1 MKMGR
6 LIGLIVFFAV
16 AAMTVPAFLTK
27 NPEIVED
34 TAKATE
40 ELAETLPAA
49 KKSALSGEERID
61 MNAQGH
67 FIAQFRM
74 NGRPVEAMVD
84 TGATMVAINRSTA
97 RRLGI
102 NVAPADFKYSVSTA
116 NGQIKVARAVIQS
129 IEFGG
134 VRVRDV
140 EAAVLDDR
148 ALEGTL
154 LGMSFLRELRSFRV
168 EDNELILKQ

>member
-1 MKMGR
+1 M
-6 LIGLIVFFAV
+6 
-16 AAMTVPAFLTK
+16 
-27 NPEIVED
+27 
-34 TAKATE
+34 
-40 ELAETLPAA
+40 A
-49 KKSALSGEERID
+49 KKVTLSGEERID

-74 NGRPVEAMVD
+74 NGRQVEAMVD

-102 NVAPADFKYSVSTA
+102 NVVPADFKYLVSTA

-129 IEFGG
+129 IEIGG
-134 VRVRDV
+134 VRVRNV

-148 ALEGTL
+148 ALGGTL
-154 LGMSFLRELRSFRV
+154 LGMSFLRALKSFSV

>member
-1 MKMGR
+1 MGR
-6 LIGLIVFFAV
+6 LFGLIVFFAV
-16 AAMTVPAFLTK
+16 AAFTVPAFLTN
-27 NPEIVED
+27 NPGIVE
-34 TAKATE
+34 KAATS
-40 ELAETLPAA
+40 AVDRSQPAA
-49 KKSALSGEERID
+49 KRVTLSGEERID

-74 NGRPVEAMVD
+74 NGRAVEAMVD
-84 TGATMVAINRSTA
+84 TGATMVAINKSTA

-102 NVAPADFKYSVSTA
+102 IVIPADFKYAVSTA

-129 IEFGG
+129 IEIGG

-154 LGMSFLRELRSFRV
+154 LGMSFLRELKSFSV

>member
-1 MKMGR
+1 MGR

-16 AAMTVPAFLTK
+16 AALTVPAFITK
-27 NPEIVED
+27 NPEVVEQA
-34 TAKATE
+34 AKATE
-40 ELAETLPAA
+40 GVAKALPAV
-49 KKSALSGEERID
+49 KKTALSGEERID

-84 TGATMVAINRSTA
+84 TGATMVAVNKSTA

-102 NVAPADFKYSVSTA
+102 NVVPADFKYLVSTA

-129 IEFGG
+129 VEIGG

-140 EAAVLDDR
+140 EAAVLDDK
-148 ALEGTL
+148 ALGGTL
-154 LGMSFLRELRSFRV
+154 LGMSFLRELKSFRV

>member
-1 MKMGR
+1 MGR
-6 LIGLIVFFAV
+6 LIGLIAFFAV
-16 AAMTVPAFLTK
+16 AAMTVPAFFTN
-27 NPEIVED
+27 NPEIAELTTKSTENLREALPV
-34 TAKATE
+34 AKRA
-40 ELAETLPAA
+40 
-49 KKSALSGEERID
+49 ALSGEERID

-74 NGRPVEAMVD
+74 NGRPVEAMID
-84 TGATMVAINRSTA
+84 TGATMVAINKSTA

-102 NVAPADFKYSVSTA
+102 SVAPADFKYSVSTA
-116 NGQIKVARAVIQS
+116 NGQVKVALAVIQS
-129 IEFGG
+129 VEIGG

-154 LGMSFLRELRSFRV
+154 LGMTFLRQLKSFRV
-168 EDNELILKQ
+168 EDSELILKQ

>member
-1 MKMGR
+1 MGR
-6 LIGLIVFFAV
+6 LIGLIGFFAV
-16 AAMTVPAFLTK
+16 AALTVPAFITN
-27 NPEIVED
+27 NPGIVED
-34 TAKATE
+34 AEKTTE
-40 ELAETLPAA
+40 GLAEALPVA
-49 KKSALSGEERID
+49 KKMTLSGEERID
-61 MNAQGH
+61 MNSQGH

-102 NVAPADFKYSVSTA
+102 NVIPADFKYSVTTA
-116 NGQIKVARAVIQS
+116 NGQIKVARAVIES
-129 IEFGG
+129 IEIGG

-148 ALEGTL
+148 ALGGTL
-154 LGMSFLRELRSFRV
+154 LGMSFLRELKSFRV
-168 EDNELILKQ
+168 EDSELILKQ

>member
-1 MKMGR
+1 MER
-6 LIGLIVFFAV
+6 LVGLIVFFGV
-16 AAMTVPAFLTK
+16 AAFTVPAFLTN
-27 NPEIVED
+27 NPDIVEQGAK
-34 TAKATE
+34 TAATSQE
-40 ELAETLPAA
+40 PEQEPAA
-49 KKSALSGEERID
+49 KRVALSGEERLD

-74 NGRPVEAMVD
+74 NGRQVEAMVD
-84 TGATMVAINRSTA
+84 TGATTVAINKSTA

-116 NGQIKVARAVIQS
+116 NGQIKVARAVIS
-129 IEFGG
+129 TIEIGG

-154 LGMSFLRELRSFRV
+154 LGMSFLRQLKSFRV
-168 EDNELILKQ
+168 EDNELILRQ

>member
-1 MKMGR
+1 MGR
-6 LIGLIVFFAV
+6 LIGLMVFFAV
-16 AAMTVPAFLTK
+16 AAMTVPAFITR

-34 TAKATE
+34 AAKATE
-40 ELAETLPAA
+40 GLTEVLPVA
-49 KKSALSGEERID
+49 KKVALSGEERID
-61 MNAQGH
+61 MNRQGH

-102 NVAPADFKYSVSTA
+102 NVVPADFKYLVSTA

-129 IEFGG
+129 IEIGG

-140 EAAVLDDR
+140 EAAVLDDK
-148 ALEGTL
+148 ALGGTL
-154 LGMSFLRELRSFRV
+154 LGMSFLRELKSFRV
-168 EDNELILKQ
+168 EDSELILKQ

>member
-1 MKMGR
+1 MGR
-6 LIGLIVFFAV
+6 LIGLIMFFAV
-16 AAMTVPAFLTK
+16 AAMTVPAFLTS
-27 NPEIVED
+27 NPELVEQA
-34 TAKATE
+34 AKS
-40 ELAETLPAA
+40 AEGLSEALPAA
-49 KKSALSGEERID
+49 RRAALSGEERIE

-74 NGRPVEAMVD
+74 NGRAVEAMVD
-84 TGATMVAINRSTA
+84 TGATMVAINKSTA

-102 NVAPADFKYSVSTA
+102 SVIPADFKYSVSTA
-116 NGQIKVARAVIQS
+116 NGRIKVARAVIQA
-129 IEFGG
+129 IEIGG

-154 LGMSFLRELRSFRV
+154 LGMSFLRQLKSFSV
-168 EDNELILKQ
+168 EDNELILKE

>member
-1 MKMGR
+1 MGR
-6 LIGLIVFFAV
+6 LVGLMMFFAV
-16 AAMTVPAFLTK
+16 AAMTVPAFITK

-34 TAKATE
+34 AANATEGLAKAMP
-40 ELAETLPAA
+40 LA
-49 KKSALSGEERID
+49 KKVALSGEERID

-74 NGRPVEAMVD
+74 NGRVVEAMVD
-84 TGATMVAINRSTA
+84 TGATTVAINRSTA

-102 NVAPADFKYSVSTA
+102 NVIPADFKYSVSTA

-129 IEFGG
+129 IEIGG

-148 ALEGTL
+148 ALGGTL
-154 LGMSFLRELRSFRV
+154 LGMSFLRELKSFRV
-168 EDNELILKQ
+168 EDSELILKQ

>member
-1 MKMGR
+1 MGR

-16 AAMTVPAFLTK
+16 AAITVPAFITN
-27 NPEIVED
+27 NPGVVED
-34 TAKATE
+34 AAKATKVM
-40 ELAETLPAA
+40 AEALPVA
-49 KKSALSGEERID
+49 KKTALSGEERID
-61 MNAQGH
+61 MNRQGH

-74 NGRPVEAMVD
+74 NGRAVEAMVD

-102 NVAPADFKYSVSTA
+102 NVIPADFKYLVSTA

-129 IEFGG
+129 VEFGD

-140 EAAVLDDR
+140 EAAVLDDK
-148 ALEGTL
+148 ALGGTL
-154 LGMSFLRELRSFRV
+154 LGMSFLRELKSFRV
-168 EDNELILKQ
+168 EDNKLILKQ

>member
-1 MKMGR
+1 MGR

-16 AAMTVPAFLTK
+16 AAMTVPAFFTN
-27 NPEIVED
+27 NPEIVEQGVKAETKPQEPAQEL
-34 TAKATE
+34 TAKRV
-40 ELAETLPAA
+40 
-49 KKSALSGEERID
+49 SLSGEERID

-74 NGRPVEAMVD
+74 NGRQVEAMVD

-102 NVAPADFKYSVSTA
+102 NVVPADFKYSVSTA
-116 NGQIKVARAVIQS
+116 NGQTKVARAVIQS
-129 IEFGG
+129 IEIGG

-148 ALEGTL
+148 ALGGTL
-154 LGMSFLRELRSFRV
+154 LGMSFLKQLKSFGV
-168 EDNELILKQ
+168 ENNELILKQ